1 MKKLLAI
8 CVVALFVGAGAA
20 TFGQA
25 GGSGVRERFVGGW
38 RLVSLEHEG
47 TDGKVNKIDCC
58 GLFVFTRDGHLSVQV
73 MRRNPQAQAD
83 TAPDQ
88 YSQGGY
94 EATYGR
100 YEIDER
106 THTFTFH
113 VEGSLMPAFI
123 GRDLARV
130 YEFSGKHLIVKSS
143 NPNEHWKATWEHY

>member
-1 MKKLLAI
+1 MKRLLAI
-8 CVVALFVGAGAA
+8 SVVALFVGEAAA

-47 TDGKVNKIDCC
+47 PDGKVNRIDCC

-113 VEGSLMPAFI
+113 VEGSLMPALI
-123 GRDLARV
+123 GRDLPRL
-130 YEFSGKHLIVKSS
+130 YEFSGKQLIIKSS
-143 NPNEHWKATWEHY
+143 NPSEHWKATWEHY